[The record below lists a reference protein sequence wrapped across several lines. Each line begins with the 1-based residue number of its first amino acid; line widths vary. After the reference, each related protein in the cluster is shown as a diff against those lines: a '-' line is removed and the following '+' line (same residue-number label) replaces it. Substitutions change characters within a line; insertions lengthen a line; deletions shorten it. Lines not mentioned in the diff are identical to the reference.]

1 MENLQKWAKTPRVTT
16 QGSGAQQSCKVPA
29 LVKTLLTQGSFS
41 HIPMWLNILLCLIT
55 VKPLQEQQETF
66 PLRQKVDR
74 TLSFSSNPLWQIRL
88 KFADKVKQGLQSKA
102 MREGVGTEVGKAQL
116 HNLCSQRRTSRFK
129 KQKNLVFPGY
139 CYSQKLYAN
148 AFYLNG
154 FFSLLSLLKMRL
166 QLTLHTVKI

>member
-1 MENLQKWAKTPRVTT
+1 
-16 QGSGAQQSCKVPA
+16 
-29 LVKTLLTQGSFS
+29 
-41 HIPMWLNILLCLIT
+41 
-55 VKPLQEQQETF
+55 
-66 PLRQKVDR
+66 
-74 TLSFSSNPLWQIRL
+74 
-88 KFADKVKQGLQSKA
+88 

-166 QLTLHTVKI
+166 QLTLHTVKNLEKSYIKYDVLSAIPHNNMRLCVSCSAEVFLGIICSSPSWCYFSDYGHI